1 MATIGTNRGSNIPN
15 IDNTLLATSGQPSA
29 DKQVKA
35 TKLTRGFKLTPDS
48 YTTIDELIKVTK
60 EDIMPDLVKTYGDQG
75 LTGFL
80 KLTGAINNGGSSD
93 QIEWWEEGRRHRA
106 FDYSSTDITDNNTN
120 LTVKASETEGGKFCA
135 HVQKNDVVMDAET
148 GTRYIVQ
155 AGGATTSASSPSNA
169 VLVKLDDSA
178 VGDAGTDYVSSN
190 GKFLILGNMYA
201 QGTNQPTGFV
211 DPGLARYINPYMIVK
226 DRYEVNGSQATN
238 IGYVNMGNGDFR
250 WFMYGESEARK
261 RFEDKRELMM
271 LFGEKRDQAGTT
283 TALDNNLAGSEG
295 YFSAIENRGINVS
308 SAGTNALDSFAEF
321 DDIII
326 ELDKQGAPS
335 EYAMYVNRKQDL
347 AIDDML
353 AAGIATG
360 VTAGLPGQ
368 FGAFQNSPDIAVQLG
383 FKSFT
388 RGGYTFHKHDWRL
401 LNDPTMLGAA
411 SNNFIQAAMVP
422 MSTVADARS
431 GASVPALS
439 MYYKEA
445 NGYSREMEHWVTGGG
460 VLGHNNNGDAGT
472 DQAVFHYRSEI
483 ALCVRAANQHVLIKG

>member
-1 MATIGTNRGSNIPN
+1 MASIGTNRGTDIPN
-15 IDNTLLATSGQPSA
+15 LDNTLSVA
-29 DKQVKA
+29 DKTVKN
-35 TKLTRGFKLTPDS
+35 TLLSRGFKITPDS
-48 YTTIDELIKVTK
+48 YTTIDDLIKATR
-60 EDIMPDLVKTYGDQG
+60 EDVMPDLVKVYGDQG

-80 KLTGAINNGGSSD
+80 KLTGAVNNGGSSD
-93 QIEWWEEGRRHRA
+93 QIDWWEEGRRHRA
-106 FDYSSTDITDNNTN
+106 YTISDSLSPGDASTMTVTDATFI
-120 LTVKASETEGGKFCA
+120 KE
-135 HVQKNDVVMDAET
+135 VQKNDVIMDAET
-148 GTRYIVQ
+148 GTRFIVKS
-155 AGGATTSASSPSNA
+155 GGFTTGSAVNV
-169 VLVKLDDSA
+169 VLVKMD
-178 VGDAGTDYVSSN
+178 GTAIANSDVTSSN
-190 GKFLILGNMYA
+190 AKFIVIGNIYA
-201 QGTNQPTGFV
+201 QGTNQPTGFT
-211 DPGLARYINPYMIVK
+211 DPGIVRYTNPYMIVK

-238 IGYVNMGNGDFR
+238 IGYVNLGGGDFR
-250 WFMYGESEARK
+250 WFMYGEKEARA

-271 LFGEKRDQAGTT
+271 LFGEKRPSEASGGE
-283 TALDNNLAGSEG
+283 LDNKLAGSEG

-308 SAGTNALDSFAEF
+308 SAASNPMDSFSEF
-321 DDIII
+321 DDIIL

-368 FGAFQNSPDIAVQLG
+368 FGSFQNNADMAVQLG

-401 LNDPTMLGAA
+401 LNDPTMLGAGT
-411 SNNFIQAAMVP
+411 SNFIQAAMVP
-422 MSTVADARS
+422 LRTVNDARS

-460 VLGHNNNGDAGT
+460 VLGHNNNGDLGT

>member
-1 MATIGTNRGSNIPN
+1 MASIGTSRGSNLPEIDATIP
-15 IDNTLLATSGQPSA
+15 GVGA
-29 DKQVKA
+29 DSFGVNQ
-35 TKLTRGFKLTPDS
+35 TKLNRSFKLTPDS
-48 YTTIDELIKVTK
+48 YTTVDDLIKATK

-80 KLTGAINNGGSSD
+80 KLTGAVNNGGSSD
-93 QIEWWEEGRRHRA
+93 QIDWWEEGRRHRA
-106 FDYSSTDITDNNTN
+106 FDYSSTDFDDNDTN
-120 LTVKASETEGGKFCA
+120 LTIKASTTEGAKFCA
-135 HVQKNDVVMDAET
+135 AVQKNDVVMCAET

-155 AGGATTSASSPSNA
+155 SGGFTTGSALNA
-169 VLVKLDDSA
+169 VLVKMDNTA
-178 VGDAGTDYVSSN
+178 VGAAGADYVNSA
-190 GKFLILGNMYA
+190 GKLIVIGNIYA
-201 QGTNQPTGFV
+201 QGTNQPTGFT
-211 DPGLARYINPYMIVK
+211 DPGMVRYTNPYMIVK

-238 IGYVNMGNGDFR
+238 IGYVNMGGGDYR
-250 WFMYGESEARK
+250 WFMYGEKEARA

-271 LFGEKRDQAGTT
+271 LFGEKRGADSASTT
-283 TALDNNLAGSEG
+283 SLDNALAGSEG
-295 YFSAIENRGINVS
+295 YFSAVENRGIQVASAS
-308 SAGTNALDSFAEF
+308 SNPLDSFAEF

-353 AAGIATG
+353 ASGIATG

-368 FGAFQNSPDIAVQLG
+368 FGSFQNNADMAVQLG

-401 LNDPTMLGAA
+401 LNDPTMLGASSA
-411 SNNFIQAAMVP
+411 NFIQGAMVP
-422 MSTVADARS
+422 LRTVNDARS

-439 MYYKEA
+439 MHYKEA

-460 VLGHNNNGDAGT
+460 VLGHNNNGDLGT
-472 DQAVFHYRSEI
+472 DQAVFHYRSEV
-483 ALCVRAANQHVLIKG
+483 ALCVRAANQHVLIKGS

>member
-1 MATIGTNRGSNIPN
+1 MATIGSTRGTDIPN
-15 IDNTLLATSGQPSA
+15 IDNTLSVS
-29 DKQVKA
+29 DKTVKN
-35 TKLTRGFKLTPDS
+35 TLLSRGFKITPDA
-48 YTTIDELIKVTK
+48 YTTIDDLIKATK
-60 EDIMPDLVKTYGDQG
+60 EDVMPDLVKTYGDQG

-80 KLTGAINNGGSSD
+80 KLTGAITSGGSSD
-93 QIEWWEEGRRHRA
+93 QVDWWEEGRRHRA
-106 FDYSSTDITDNNTN
+106 FDYTTSSDLTLGGSGVS
-120 LTVKASETEGGKFCA
+120 LTVASSNA
-135 HVQKNDVVMDAET
+135 LASNVQKNDVVMDAET
-148 GTRYIVQ
+148 GARFIVQ
-155 AGGATTSASSPSNA
+155 AGGFTSGTAANV
-169 VLVKLDDSA
+169 VLVKMDNTA
-178 VGDAGTDYVSSN
+178 TVAGTDYNTTS
-190 GKFLILGNMYA
+190 GKFLVIGNVYA
-201 QGTNQPTGFV
+201 QGTNQPVGFT
-211 DPGLARYINPYMIVK
+211 DPGIVRYTNPYMIVK

-238 IGYVNMGNGDFR
+238 IGYVNLGNGDYR
-250 WFMYGESEARK
+250 WFMYGEKEARA

-271 LFGEKRDQAGTT
+271 LFGEKRASGSAA
-283 TALDNNLAGSEG
+283 TALDNALAGSEG
-295 YFSAIENRGINVS
+295 YFSAIENRGIQVASAS
-308 SAGTNALDSFAEF
+308 SNPLDSFSEF

-368 FGAFQNSPDIAVQLG
+368 FGAFQNSADMAVQLG

-401 LNDPTMLGAA
+401 LNDPTMLGAG
-411 SNNFIQAAMVP
+411 STNYIQGAMVP
-422 MSTVADARS
+422 LRTVNDARS

-439 MYYKEA
+439 MHYKEA

-460 VLGHNNNGDAGT
+460 VLGHNNNGDLGT

-483 ALCVRAANQHVLIKG
+483 ALCVRAANQHVMIKG

>member
-1 MATIGTNRGSNIPN
+1 MATIGTSRGTNIPN
-15 IDNTLLATSGQPSA
+15 IDNTLDTTAGKPA
-29 DKQVKA
+29 GNKVVNA
-35 TKLTRGFKLTPDS
+35 TKLGRGFKLTPDS
-48 YTTIDELIKVTK
+48 YTTIDDLIKVTK

-80 KLTGAINNGGSSD
+80 KLTGAVNNGGSSD

-106 FDYSSTDITDNNTN
+106 YSGIALGTPSGAASV
-120 LTVKASETEGGKFCA
+120 TVSDSDFIAN
-135 HVQKNDVVMDAET
+135 VQKNDVVMDADT
-148 GTRYIVQ
+148 GTRFIVQ
-155 AGGATTSASSPSNA
+155 SGGATTSTSSPSNA
-169 VLVKLDDSA
+169 VLVKLDNSTVA
-178 VGDAGTDYVSSN
+178 DADVTAANATLLV
-190 GKFLILGNMYA
+190 IGNIYA

-211 DPGLARYINPYMIVK
+211 DPGLARYVNPYMIVK

-271 LFGEKRDQAGTT
+271 LLGEKRSGSGA
-283 TALDNNLAGSEG
+283 TALDNALPGSEG
-295 YFSAIENRGINVS
+295 YFSAIEDRGINVS
-308 SAGTNALDSFAEF
+308 SAASNPLDSFAEF

-360 VTAGLPGQ
+360 VTAGLPAQ
-368 FGAFQNSPDIAVQLG
+368 FGAFQNSPDMAVQLG

-401 LNDPTMLGAA
+401 LNDPTMLGAG
-411 SNNFIQAAMVP
+411 SSNFIQAAMVP

>member
-1 MATIGTNRGSNIPN
+1 MATIGSTRGTNIPN
-15 IDNTLLATSGQPSA
+15 IDNTLSVS
-29 DKQVKA
+29 DKTVKA
-35 TKLTRGFKLTPDS
+35 TKLSRGFKLTPDS
-48 YTTIDELIKVTK
+48 YTTIDELIKATK

-80 KLTGAINNGGSSD
+80 KLTGAVNNGGSSD
-93 QIEWWEEGRRHRA
+93 QIEWWEEGRRHRSLT
-106 FDYSSTDITDNNTN
+106 YTDDLNGTGAT
-120 LTVKASETEGGKFCA
+120 LTVTSAAVKAN
-135 HVQKNDVVMDAET
+135 VQQNDVLMDAET
-148 GTRYIVQ
+148 GVRVIVT
-155 AGGATTSASSPSNA
+155 AGGSTASLSGANVTIKRLDGAAFSANDLKDGSASE
-169 VLVKLDDSA
+169 
-178 VGDAGTDYVSSN
+178 GT
-190 GKFLILGNMYA
+190 FIHLGNLYA

-211 DPGLARYINPYMIVK
+211 DPGMVRYVNPYMIVK

-250 WFMYGESEARK
+250 WFMYGEAEARK
-261 RFEDKRELMM
+261 RFEDRRELMM
-271 LFGEKRDQAGTT
+271 LFGEKVSSAYAIDG
-283 TALDNNLAGSEG
+283 NNFAGSEG

-308 SAGTNALDSFAEF
+308 GASANPLDSFSEF

-335 EYAMYVNRKQDL
+335 EYALYVNRKQDL

-353 AAGIATG
+353 ASGIATG

-368 FGAFQNSPDIAVQLG
+368 FGAFQNSPDMAVQLG

-401 LNDPTMLGAA
+401 LNDPTMLGAVDA
-411 SNNFIQAAMVP
+411 NFIQGVMVP
-422 MSTVADARS
+422 LATVADARS

-439 MYYKEA
+439 MHYKEA

-483 ALCVRAANQHVLIKG
+483 ALCVRAANQHVLIKGS

>member
-1 MATIGTNRGSNIPN
+1 MANIGTTPS
-15 IDNTLLATSGQPSA
+15 IDATLSVS

-35 TKLTRGFKLTPDS
+35 TKLSRGFKLTPDS
-48 YTTIDELIKVTK
+48 YTTIDELIKATK

-80 KLTGAINNGGSSD
+80 KLTGAVNNGGSSD

-106 FDYSSTDITDNNTN
+106 LTSAVDHSSSTGATVTE
-120 LTVKASETEGGKFCA
+120 TGSEVKAN
-135 HVQKNDVVMDAET
+135 VQRNDVLMDAAT
-148 GTRYIVQ
+148 GTRVIVTAGGSTDSLSGANVTLKRLDGEDFQ
-155 AGGATTSASSPSNA
+155 AGDLSNA
-169 VLVKLDDSA
+169 GEFVQ
-178 VGDAGTDYVSSN
+178 
-190 GKFLILGNMYA
+190 LGNLYA

-211 DPGLARYINPYMIVK
+211 DPGMVRYVNPYMIVK

-238 IGYVNMGNGDFR
+238 IGYVNLGNGDFR
-250 WFMYGESEARK
+250 WFMYGEAEARK
-261 RFEDKRELMM
+261 RFEDRRELMM
-271 LFGEKRDQAGTT
+271 LFGQKVSSAYAVDG
-283 TALDNNLAGSEG
+283 NNFAGSEG
-295 YFSAIENRGINVS
+295 YFSAIENRGINVQS
-308 SAGTNALDSFAEF
+308 GSANPLDSFSEF

-353 AAGIATG
+353 AAGIATN
-360 VTAGLPGQ
+360 VTGGLPGQ
-368 FGAFQNSPDIAVQLG
+368 FGAFQNNADMAVQLG

-401 LNDPTMLGAA
+401 LNDPTMLGAVD
-411 SNNFIQAAMVP
+411 NNFIQGAMVP
-422 MSTVADARS
+422 LATVADARS

-439 MYYKEA
+439 MHYKEA